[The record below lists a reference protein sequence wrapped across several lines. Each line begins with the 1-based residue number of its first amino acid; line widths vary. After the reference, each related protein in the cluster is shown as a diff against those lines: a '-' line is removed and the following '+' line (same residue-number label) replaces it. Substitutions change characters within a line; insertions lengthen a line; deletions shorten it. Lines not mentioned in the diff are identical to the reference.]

1 MTDYPRGFE
10 TQLLHEGRKSEEE
23 ERTGDVMEDFSTP
36 VLTRAIEE
44 NGAELLLALGRAAGA
59 EERDDERVSW
69 TIGNCP
75 IDYHNAV
82 VRADLS
88 PEEADEAIEAS
99 LERMRAHG
107 VPGSWHVGPS
117 MRPSDLGE
125 RLVARGFE
133 YGGDDIGMAADLSAL
148 PEGVPTPDGFAVERV
163 RNEEDLAAWVETLA
177 SGFGEG
183 PVEAE
188 WVGEVYHR
196 LGFGDEGPFGHYVGR
211 LNGEPVATATLFFGA
226 GVAGVYFVS
235 TAEHA
240 RRRGIGAAITLA
252 ALREAREAGYGTGV
266 LGSSEI
272 GYPVYRRLGFEEHCR
287 IGLYEWR
294 EAP

>member
-1 MTDYPRGFE
+1 MDPA
-10 TQLLHEGRKSEEE
+10 
-23 ERTGDVMEDFSTP
+23 
-36 VLTRAIEE
+36 RAIEE
-44 NGAELLLALGRAAGA
+44 NGAEFLLALGRAAGA
-59 EERDDERVSW
+59 ELRDDERVSW

-88 PEEADEAIEAS
+88 AEEAEEEIEAS
-99 LERMRAHG
+99 LERMRAQG

-133 YGGDDIGMAADLSAL
+133 HGGDDIGMAADLSAL
-148 PEGVPTPDGFAVERV
+148 PERVPTPEGFTVERV
-163 RNEEDLAAWVETLA
+163 RDKTGLAAWVETLG

-188 WVGEVYHR
+188 WVGATYRR
-196 LGFGDEGPFGHYVGR
+196 LGFGDEGPLRHYLGR
-211 LNGEPVATATLFFGA
+211 LDGEPVATASLYFGA
-226 GVAGVYFVS
+226 GAAGIYFVF
-235 TAEHA
+235 TVGHA
-240 RRRGIGAAITLA
+240 RRRGIGAEITRV
-252 ALREAREAGYGTGV
+252 ALREARGLGYRIGV
-266 LGSSEI
+266 LGSSET
-272 GYPVYRRLGFEEHCR
+272 GYPVYRRLGFREHCR

-294 EAP
+294 EAAK